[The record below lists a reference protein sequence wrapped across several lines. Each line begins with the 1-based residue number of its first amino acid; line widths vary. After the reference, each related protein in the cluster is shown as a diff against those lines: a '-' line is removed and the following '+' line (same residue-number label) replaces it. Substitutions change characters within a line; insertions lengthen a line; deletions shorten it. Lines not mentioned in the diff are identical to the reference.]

1 MRGLQRLAAP
11 VCAAVVWVLTASCGG
26 TTAPRSESEA
36 DAPAPATVELNV
48 GDPAP
53 AFSLPGS
60 DGKTY
65 SLATYKDR
73 QAVVIAWFAKA
84 FTGA

>member
-1 MRGLQRLAAP
+1 MGGLQRFAAP
-11 VCAAVVWVLTASCGG
+11 VTTAVVWVLTASCGD
-26 TTAPRSESEA
+26 TTAPLSESEA

-53 AFSLPGS
+53 PFSLPAS
-60 DGKTY
+60 DGKMY
-65 SLATYKDR
+65 SLATYRDR
-73 QAVVIAWFAKA
+73 QAVVVAWFAKA